1 MSTESARATGSVPS
15 RTRDDRTTRRLS
27 TETKHSTKTTEMY
40 AYVAATVG
48 VLIAGLVTKAGDGHD
63 DRLASHDV
71 WLLVALLTI
80 GYMISRGLAKSGV
93 RDPYTEDDR

>member
-1 MSTESARATGSVPS
+1 MSTEATRSTGMTE
-15 RTRDDRTTRRLS
+15 RTRDHRAARRLS

-93 RDPYTEDDR
+93 RDPYTEDDDR

>member
-1 MSTESARATGSVPS
+1 MSTEAARSTGMTERARDH
-15 RTRDDRTTRRLS
+15 RTARRLS
-27 TETKHSTKTTEMY
+27 TETKHSTKTSEMY
-40 AYVAATVG
+40 AYVAATAG

-93 RDPYTEDDR
+93 RDPYTEDDAR

>member
-1 MSTESARATGSVPS
+1 MSTEAARSTGTTD
-15 RTRDDRTTRRLS
+15 RTRDHRTTQRLS

-93 RDPYTEDDR
+93 RDPYTDDDR